1 MYANGDTVTISRGKH
16 RGPATVISEADS
28 AGQYAVRTKDGL
40 VTVVKA
46 DNLKAPME
54 STIGE
59 NKLAAEIQ
67 TAAQDAADVVNASG
81 VYDVLQ
87 ALVSRLSG
95 DMPGL
100 GARISWPA
108 ESAGE

>member
-1 MYANGDTVTISRGKH
+1 MSYSINDTVTIARGKN
-16 RGPATVISEADS
+16 RGPATIISEADT

-40 VTVVKA
+40 VTVVHG
-46 DNLKAPME
+46 DNLKAPQE
-54 STIGE
+54 ATIGE

-67 TAAQDAADVVNASG
+67 TFVNDLDTHGSG
-81 VYDVLQ
+81 DPVTIAQ

-95 DMPGL
+95 DLPGL

-108 ESAGE
+108 SE